1 MNVPS
6 ARLLFA
12 LTLGLET
19 SRDARVE
26 LAPLEDRAF
35 EEGKFKLRPLV
46 PVRNRTVFVVQSL
59 AGSAKVPVA

>member
-1 MNVPS
+1 MHAWS
-6 ARLLFA
+6 SRLWRTAR
-12 LTLGLET
+12 
-19 SRDARVE
+19 
-26 LAPLEDRAF
+26 F